1 MNETLQLQL
10 EALERTYARFQDPAQ
25 WWQLGVIVLAIALAW
40 FATRALAKHFAGFD
54 REGPASAYQRLLT
67 IGGRI
72 AFPLLLGLLALMATA
87 IMRRYAIPQAV
98 ASLVAT
104 LALAFALIHLVVDL
118 LKRVLRPGPLLV
130 AAERVITWVAWAIVA
145 MYLLGWLDV
154 AAAALDGIAIP
165 IGEKRFSLLD
175 GLTAVLTLLA
185 FLAIG
190 GYLGTLATRGIM
202 RTQHV
207 TIGLRVGIA
216 KFLRFFLLVL
226 AGLLGLN
233 AIGIDLAALAV
244 FSGALGIGLG
254 FGLQR
259 IAANFIS
266 GFILIADRSIR
277 QGDVIT
283 IGDRFGVVRELRAR
297 YIVVRDR
304 DGVDTLIPNENVI
317 STEVVNWSYGDRAIR
332 LKLPVQISYKDKP
345 RQALELLLEAA
356 ARHPRVLK
364 NPAPASRVM
373 NFADSGVTLELRFW
387 IQDPED
393 GVNNVRSDLHLE
405 IWDLFERDGITIPYP
420 QRDLHLPDGW
430 PPRLKKEPP
439 AGN

>member
-1 MNETLQLQL
+1 MNETLQLHL

-40 FATRALAKHFAGFD
+40 FATLALAKHFAGFD

-430 PPRLKKEPP
+430 APRLKKEPP
-439 AGN
+439 AGK